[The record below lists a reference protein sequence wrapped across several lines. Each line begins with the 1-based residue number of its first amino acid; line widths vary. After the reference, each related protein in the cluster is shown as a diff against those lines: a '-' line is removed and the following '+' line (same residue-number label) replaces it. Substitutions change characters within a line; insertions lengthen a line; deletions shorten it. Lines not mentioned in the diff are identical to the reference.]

1 MVWTLE
7 DKKDYAQHLRREI
20 REENKKPVS
29 IAKMVNINNLHADLN
44 SLDLTH

>member
-1 MVWTLE
+1 MWNLQDKE
-7 DKKDYAQHLRREI
+7 DYVQYLTKEI

-44 SLDLTH
+44 SIDLTH